1 MHAGEVWAHVKLHG
15 QSGVIFLNARN
26 KTAAEPLIRINVG
39 AAIPAHHISQADV
52 G

>member
-1 MHAGEVWAHVKLHG
+1 MHAGKEWAHVKLHA

-26 KTAAEPLIRINVG
+26 KNRSTALIRINVG
-39 AAIPAHHISQADV
+39 AAMLAHHISQADV